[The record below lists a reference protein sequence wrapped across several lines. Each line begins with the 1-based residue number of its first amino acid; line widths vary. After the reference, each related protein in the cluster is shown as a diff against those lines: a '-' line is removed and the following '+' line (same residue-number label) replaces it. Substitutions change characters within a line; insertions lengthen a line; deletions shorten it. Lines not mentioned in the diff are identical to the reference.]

1 MRNSSLFRTMVAS
14 AMVLGFSVAA
24 RAQGDSQK
32 PVQPAQKQKHKQTQ
46 KPAVQT
52 HKVWT
57 DDELPSLRKP
67 ADTYIEIEDAQKVE
81 AASKQAASAQQA
93 AAPSKPALHAA
104 PPKLSNPKTVQDAD
118 NMIAWEQRD
127 IDSQQEYVGRLQ
139 QELAAAPSDQK
150 ERLQNLIQERTQII
164 ADTRQ
169 EQAGLIAQKKAL
181 QKKPAPSTAQ

>member
-1 MRNSSLFRTMVAS
+1 MRNSSLFRAMVAS
-14 AMVLGFSVAA
+14 AMVLGLSVAA

-32 PVQPAQKQKHKQTQ
+32 PAQPAQKQKHKQNQT
-46 KPAVQT
+46 PAVKT

-57 DDELPSLRKP
+57 DDELPSLRTA
-67 ADTYIEIEDAQKVE
+67 ADTYIEIQDAQTVE
-81 AASKQAASAQQA
+81 AASKQAAASAQQA
-93 AAPSKPALHAA
+93 AASKPAPHAA
-104 PPKLSNPKTVQDAD
+104 PLKLSNPKTVDDAD

-139 QELAAAPSDQK
+139 QELAAAPPDQK

-164 ADTRQ
+164 AGTRQ

-181 QKKPAPSTAQ
+181 QKKTSSGASQ